1 MTNETLEKATVLQTR
16 AEAHEDFISNC
27 DYFIRNLEPT
37 MVPVVD
43 RWLERAII
51 DEVLLVA
58 ELKTVFTD
66 LRDVVTSRLS
76 DIDKALE
83 AL

>member
-1 MTNETLEKATVLQTR
+1 MTPETLEQASLLQLR

-37 MVPVVD
+37 SIPVVD
-43 RWLERAII
+43 RWLEMAIR
-51 DEVLLVA
+51 EQVLTVD
-58 ELKTVFTD
+58 ELKSLFTD
-66 LRDVVTSRLS
+66 LRDIVTTRLG